1 MAMADSYSGNSNLK
15 LATMEETQKPKIVYF
30 WHHLFDPYLPVFGS
44 ILLILLA
51 NNILSS
57 MGSTEKLLSVNFEV
71 YGRVQ
76 GVFFRK
82 YTEKEANKLGL
93 KGWCMNT
100 SQGTVKGIIEGT
112 PSKVDEI
119 YLLLFLTNI

>member
-1 MAMADSYSGNSNLK
+1 
-15 LATMEETQKPKIVYF
+15 MEETPKIVYF
-30 WHHLFDPYLPVFGS
+30 WHHMFDPSYKFILPVFGA
-44 ILLILLA
+44 ILLIFLA
-51 NNILSS
+51 NKTS
-57 MGSTEKLLSVNFEV
+57 MGSAEKLLSVNFEV
-71 YGRVQ
+71 FGRVQ

-112 PSKVDEI
+112 PSKVDEM
-119 YLLLFLTNI
+119 